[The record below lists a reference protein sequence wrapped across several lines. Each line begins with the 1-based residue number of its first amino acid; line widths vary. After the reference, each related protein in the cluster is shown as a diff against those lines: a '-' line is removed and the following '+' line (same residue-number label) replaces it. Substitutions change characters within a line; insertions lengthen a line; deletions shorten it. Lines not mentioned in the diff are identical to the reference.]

1 MECLHQHG
9 WFEDFEHSRQSR
21 VEKQRGS
28 EEMFGQSRAEV
39 EQSIDRQGRGRV
51 AELGGLDLVQT
62 LIYELQ
68 DRAGRIMGAWRRD
81 DGNICEIGKGIC
93 RRGGAWCRQ
102 RQGKER
108 RGVAELGG
116 L

>member
-21 VEKQRGS
+21 VKKQRGS

-51 AELGGLDLVQT
+51 AELGGLNLVQT

-81 DGNICEIGKGIC
+81 DGNICHFI
-93 RRGGAWCRQ
+93 
-102 RQGKER
+102 
-108 RGVAELGG
+108 ELE
-116 L
+116 

>member
-9 WFEDFEHSRQSR
+9 WFVDFEHSRQSR
-21 VEKQRGS
+21 VKKQRGS

-51 AELGGLDLVQT
+51 AELGGLNLVHT
-62 LIYELQ
+62 LINELQ

-81 DGNICEIGKGIC
+81 DGNICHFI
-93 RRGGAWCRQ
+93 
-102 RQGKER
+102 
-108 RGVAELGG
+108 ELE
-116 L
+116 